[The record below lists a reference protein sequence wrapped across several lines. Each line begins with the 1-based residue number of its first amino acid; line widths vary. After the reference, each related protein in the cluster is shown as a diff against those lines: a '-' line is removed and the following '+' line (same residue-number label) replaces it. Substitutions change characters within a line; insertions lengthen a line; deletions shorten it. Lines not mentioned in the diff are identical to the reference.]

1 MVYSDRLINYFE
13 SLSKTLLDPKEQDPR
28 SATAFPHHQHEQHSH
43 EQPPQQLIEEPHL
56 QQLQEPVDEVEQQS
70 TTAVAM
76 TATSSFCSDPFTKH
90 EYPTLYHE

>member
-1 MVYSDRLINYFE
+1 MMPLVN
-13 SLSKTLLDPKEQDPR
+13 
-28 SATAFPHHQHEQHSH
+28 
-43 EQPPQQLIEEPHL
+43 HL

-90 EYPTLYHE
+90 EYPTLYHELLSETSVIMHTVKSLMDNPKSIVYEHHHHMSIRLQLVAPLCLE